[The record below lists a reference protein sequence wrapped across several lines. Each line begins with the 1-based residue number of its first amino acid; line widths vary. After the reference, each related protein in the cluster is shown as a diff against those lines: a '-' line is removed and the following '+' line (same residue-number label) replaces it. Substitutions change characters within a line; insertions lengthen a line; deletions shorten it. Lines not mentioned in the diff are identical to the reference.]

1 MKIKGLSFFLI
12 VSLVLGLACCA
23 STQQDKIEKSREK
36 DHTYQYNLGL
46 FYLNSNNV
54 DEAIKY
60 LNKSLSLNPKNHL
73 AWNALGLAYSMKAD
87 FASSVKAFQKALE
100 INPQFTEAHNNLGT
114 IYFEMK
120 EYDKAEAEYRRALS
134 DPNYN
139 SRELPY
145 YNLARLY
152 FVQERYEEAFEN
164 AQKSIQVRNRFAMA
178 HNLRGLI
185 LEKLGDNE
193 EAENSFAQAAKIVPE
208 DPTFLFNL
216 ARAQFHNEKYL
227 LAKENFEKLLPKLT
241 SQEDRVEVRNYL
253 DQIKK
258 LIKD

>member
-1 MKIKGLSFFLI
+1 MKIKGLFFLLMI
-12 VSLVLGLACCA
+12 FLILSLTTCA
-23 STQQDKIEKSREK
+23 STQQSKIEKAREN
-36 DHTYQYNLGL
+36 DPTYQYNLGL
-46 FYLNSNNV
+46 FYLNSNNI

-60 LNKSLSLNPKNHL
+60 LNKSLTLKPNNHL

-87 FASSVKAFQKALE
+87 FASSIKAFQKALE

-114 IYFEMK
+114 IYFELK

-152 FVQERYEEAFEN
+152 FIQERYEEAYEN
-164 AQKSIQVRNRFAMA
+164 IQKSIQVRNRFALA

-193 EAENSFAQAAKIVPE
+193 EAENSFAQAVKIVP
-208 DPTFLFNL
+208 DDQTFLFNL
-216 ARAQFHNEKYL
+216 ARAQFNNGKYN
-227 LAKENFEKLLPKLT
+227 LARENFEKLLPKLT

>member
-1 MKIKGLSFFLI
+1 MRLKDLSFILVIF
-12 VSLVLGLACCA
+12 LVLNLTTCA
-23 STQQDKIEKSREK
+23 STQQSKIEKARES
-36 DHTYQYNLGL
+36 DPTYQYNLGL

-60 LNKSLSLNPKNHL
+60 LNKSLVLNPKNHL

-87 FASSVKAFQKALE
+87 FTSSIKAFQKALE
-100 INPQFTEAHNNLGT
+100 INPQFTEARNNLGT
-114 IYFEMK
+114 IYFELK
-120 EYDKAEAEYRRALS
+120 EYDKAEAEYRRALA

-164 AQKSIQVRNRFAMA
+164 IQKSIQVRNRFAMA

-185 LEKLGDNE
+185 LEKLGDND
-193 EAENSFAQAAKIVPE
+193 EAENSFAQAVKIVPD
-208 DPTFLFNL
+208 DPAFLFNL
-216 ARAQFHNEKYL
+216 ARAQFNNGKYV

-241 SQEDRVEVRNYL
+241 SQEDRLEVRNYL

-258 LIKD
+258 LVKD

>member
-1 MKIKGLSFFLI
+1 MKTKGLILILICFLLLTI
-12 VSLVLGLACCA
+12 TACA
-23 STQQDKIEKSREK
+23 STQQSKLEKSREK
-36 DHTYQYNLGL
+36 DPTYQYNLGL
-46 FYLNSNNV
+46 FYLNGNNV

-60 LNKSLSLNPKNHL
+60 LNKSISLNPRNHL

-87 FASSVKAFQKALE
+87 FSNSIKAFQKALE

-114 IYFEMK
+114 IYFELK
-120 EYDKAEAEYRRALS
+120 EYDKAEAEYRRAIS

-139 SRELPY
+139 SKELPY

-152 FVQERYEEAFEN
+152 FIQERYEDAFEN
-164 AQKSIQVRNRFAMA
+164 IQKSIQVRNRFALA

-185 LEKLGDNE
+185 LEKLGDND
-193 EAENSFAQAAKIVPE
+193 EAENSFAQAVKIVPD

-216 ARAQFHNEKYL
+216 ARTQFNNGKYN
-227 LAKENFEKLLPKLT
+227 LAKENFENLLPKLT
-241 SQEDRVEVRNYL
+241 SQEDRAEVRNYL